1 MLHTDRTLT
10 GDLQDKLQK
19 LEDIILDLGSVAIA
33 FSGGVDSALLLF
45 VAHEL
50 LGDKAVAVTAKDA
63 AMPGRE
69 LAEAKEFCSGHNIRH
84 IVCDVD
90 PLGIAEYRNNSVD
103 RCYHCKHMVF
113 STIRKAAAEN
123 GLAYVAEGSNTDDA
137 GDYRPGLRAIAELG
151 IKSPLKDA
159 GLCKQDIRTLSE
171 AFMLPVW
178 NKPSYACLASRF
190 VYGEEITVEK
200 LRMVDEAEQ
209 FLIDKGFRNERVRMH
224 GDLARIEV
232 QPDDIPKL
240 VSDGIREEVFDRFR
254 QIGFLYVTI
263 DLKGYRTGSMNETLK
278 L

>member
-1 MLHTDRTLT
+1 MLHTNRLLT

-69 LAEAKEFCSGHNIRH
+69 LTEAKEFCSGHNIRH
-84 IVCDVD
+84 IVCNVD
-90 PLGIAEYRNNSVD
+90 PLSIEEYRNNSAD
-103 RCYHCKHMVF
+103 RCYHCKNMVF
-113 STIRKAAAEN
+113 STIKKAAAEN
-123 GLAYVAEGSNTDDA
+123 GLAYVAEGSNTDDV

-209 FLIDKGFRNERVRMH
+209 FLIDKGFKNERVRMH
-224 GDLARIEV
+224 GNLARIEV
-232 QPDDIPKL
+232 LPDDIPKL

-263 DLKGYRTGSMNETLK
+263 DLKGYRTGSMNEPLK